1 MMNYN
6 RVFVRGDT
14 HGYFDWLP
22 DWCEENHTTT
32 NDLLIILGDA
42 GILYYGAKKAREK
55 ALKEFISKC
64 PITLLCV
71 RGNHEARPSDYTS
84 ICFESWGN
92 DPVIE
97 DGWYFEEEYPNIKYI
112 ADGTIFYLNDKKCL
126 AIGGAYSVDKELRL
140 LMGWRWFKDEELT
153 DEEMCNILDKI
164 DHQSFDYVFTHTCP
178 EAWQPTDLFLNCVN
192 QSKVSKRMEQF
203 LTTVSEIID
212 FKHWYFGHFH
222 ADRPNMAID
231 KTHNGQGDVS
241 MLFNNIERIL

>member
-1 MMNYN
+1 MNYN

-22 DWCEENHTTT
+22 AWCEENHTTK
-32 NDLLIILGDA
+32 NDALIILGDA
-42 GILYYGAKKAREK
+42 GIMYYGPTSDKERMLKKFIAKQ
-55 ALKEFISKC
+55 

-84 ICFESWGN
+84 ICYEFLGT
-92 DPVIE
+92 DPIVQ
-97 DGWYFEEEYPNIKYI
+97 DVWYFEPEYPNIKYI

-126 AIGGAYSVDKELRL
+126 AIGGAYSIDKEYRL
-140 LMGWRWFKDEELT
+140 LMGWRWFANEELT
-153 DEEMCNILDKI
+153 DEEMDDILDKI

-222 ADRPNMAID
+222 DDRENID
-231 KTHNGQGDVS
+231 YSRTHSGQGNVS
-241 MLFNNIERIL
+241 MLFNKIVRVM